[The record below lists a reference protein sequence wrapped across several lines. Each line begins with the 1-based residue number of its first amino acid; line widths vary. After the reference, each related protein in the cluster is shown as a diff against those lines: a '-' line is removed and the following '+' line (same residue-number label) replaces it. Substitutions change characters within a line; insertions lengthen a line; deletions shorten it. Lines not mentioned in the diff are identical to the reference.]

1 MTTLQQLPRSPWRL
15 VTAGR
20 RIATWHVT
28 SQQQARRNALVASTA
43 LTQSRRELL
52 EVEDFLAEHAARRGP
67 VAVPEQRVASRSA

>member
-1 MTTLQQLPRSPWRL
+1 MTRQQLQRTPRRF

-20 RIATWHVT
+20 RLATWHVT
-28 SQQQARRNALVASTA
+28 SQQQARPNALVASTA
-43 LTQSRRELL
+43 LSQSRRELL